1 MDKMLYIIAGLVLI
15 SIVAVLFIRKNKGQK
30 AITPPPVQAG
40 NNKVENR
47 TPSKTTSAAEADKL
61 LVAQSFMDQ
70 QRYDKAIETL
80 KRGLIQKPNDAQL
93 SLKLL
98 SVYAT
103 LNQPEDFHEVYN
115 KIKANNNSNTI
126 AEADEL
132 KALLVEEQTQL
143 AAQRSVADSDS
154 TTDFDS
160 LDFDLSKTSHDHD
173 TTVEPQNTVEP
184 TPIDPVDSF
193 TDSISND
200 HSSASNIDDTFDLTI
215 DDLESSDSD
224 SATIISP
231 AVIEDAEDTF
241 SFDDVQQE
249 SLIVAE
255 SATVDSVNT
264 EEFSLD
270 FDAPVETNE
279 TLDFSNDPVLAD
291 NGLENSDEDFVLDF
305 SDVDTDTPSSSPVEN
320 ASVQDVEDE
329 FGFSLD
335 DADLSDSNA
344 DSLTAAPVT
353 DDAINEAHSQ
363 AENSDSTT
371 PLAFEETG
379 LTDDSFD
386 FDTTSFSESA
396 TADTPVEATDSLLS
410 HEFETV
416 TDADQTVVETTDVE
430 TTEDF
435 SARFEA
441 DFDFVKTLDSNQ
453 VTLDLA
459 GQYLQL
465 GEYDSAKRL
474 LAEVMTN
481 GNSEQQSQAQ
491 ALLDRTA

>member
-15 SIVAVLFIRKNKGQK
+15 SIVAVIFIRKNKGPK
-30 AITPPPVQAG
+30 SLTPPPVKTG
-40 NNKVENR
+40 NNKVENQ
-47 TPSKTTSAAEADKL
+47 TPSKTTSAAEVDKL

-126 AEADEL
+126 AQADEL

-143 AAQRSVADSDS
+143 AAQNSVADTDS
-154 TTDFDS
+154 TTEFES
-160 LDFDLSKTSHDHD
+160 LDFDLSKTSHD
-173 TTVEPQNTVEP
+173 QNTAVESQN
-184 TPIDPVDSF
+184 TVDSF

-200 HSSASNIDDTFDLTI
+200 NTSASNIDDAFDLTI
-215 DDLESSDSD
+215 DDFESSDSD
-224 SATIISP
+224 STTIISP
-231 AVIEDAEDTF
+231 AVIDDAEDAF
-241 SFDDVQQE
+241 SFDDVQEQ
-249 SLIVAE
+249 SSVVVE
-255 SATVDSVNT
+255 SAPVDNVNT

-270 FDAPVETNE
+270 FDAPVETE
-279 TLDFSNDPVLAD
+279 ATFDLSNDPVLVD
-291 NGLENSDEDFVLDF
+291 SELENSTEDFVLDF
-305 SDVDTDTPSSSPVEN
+305 SDVETDTTSSSPIEEPQ
-320 ASVQDVEDE
+320 VQNSDDE

-335 DADLSDSNA
+335 DADLSDS
-344 DSLTAAPVT
+344 LTAAPVT
-353 DDAINEAHSQ
+353 DDAIDEAHSQ
-363 AENSDSTT
+363 AEHSDSTT
-371 PLAFEETG
+371 PLAFEEST

-396 TADTPVEATDSLLS
+396 TADTPVEVADSLLS
-410 HEFETV
+410 HDFETV
-416 TDADQTVVETTDVE
+416 TDSDQTVVETM
-430 TTEDF
+430 EDF